1 MNKVQLITIMFASLF
16 LIQVIYYSTRNKL
29 RDKQA
34 FLWFLLAVIGLFI
47 AIFLEPLNKVAAVL
61 GVSYMPTLIFTIAFL
76 VVLNALI
83 YQSITLS
90 DHQEKIKTLVQ
101 EIAYIKHEL
110 QNDQRKE
117 EKDESC

>member
-47 AIFLEPLNKVAAVL
+47 SVFLEPLNKVAAVL

-76 VVLNALI
+76 VVLNVLI

-110 QNDQRKE
+110 KNDQGKE

>member
-47 AIFLEPLNKVAAVL
+47 AIFLEPLNKIAAVL

>member
-47 AIFLEPLNKVAAVL
+47 AIFLEPLNKVATVL

-76 VVLNALI
+76 VILNVLI

-90 DHQEKIKTLVQ
+90 DHHEKLKTLVQ

-110 QNDQRKE
+110 KNDQRKE

>member
-34 FLWFLLAVIGLFI
+34 FLWFLMAVIGLFI
-47 AIFLEPLNKVAAVL
+47 SVFLEPLNKVASVL

-76 VVLNALI
+76 VVLNVLI

-110 QNDQRKE
+110 KNDQGKE

>member
-34 FLWFLLAVIGLFI
+34 FLWFLMAVIGLFI
-47 AIFLEPLNKVAAVL
+47 SVFLEPLNKVAALL

-76 VVLNALI
+76 VVLNVLI

-110 QNDQRKE
+110 KNDQGKE

>member
-47 AIFLEPLNKVAAVL
+47 AISLEPLNKVATAL

-76 VVLNALI
+76 VVLNVLI

-101 EIAYIKHEL
+101 EIAYMKHEL
-110 QNDQRKE
+110 KNYQRKE

>member
-1 MNKVQLITIMFASLF
+1 MSTVQMITIAFASLF
-16 LIQVIYYSTRNKL
+16 LMQVIYYSSRNKL

-34 FLWFLLAVIGLFI
+34 FLWFLMAFIGMFI
-47 AIFLEPLNKVAAVL
+47 AICLDLLNKIAAIL

-76 VVLNALI
+76 VVLNILI
-83 YQSITLS
+83 HQSVTLS

-110 QNDQRKE
+110 EDHQRKG

>member
-1 MNKVQLITIMFASLF
+1 MSTVQMIAIAFASLF
-16 LIQVIYYSTRNKL
+16 LIQVIYYSSRNKL

-34 FLWFLLAVIGLFI
+34 FLWFLMAFIGIFI
-47 AIFLEPLNKVAAVL
+47 AICLDLLNKIAAIL

-76 VVLNALI
+76 VVLNILI
-83 YQSITLS
+83 YQSVTLS

-110 QNDQRKE
+110 EDRQHKG

>member
-47 AIFLEPLNKVAAVL
+47 AISLEPLNKVATAL

-76 VVLNALI
+76 VVLNVLI

-101 EIAYIKHEL
+101 EIAYMKHEL
-110 QNDQRKE
+110 KNDQRKE

>member
-34 FLWFLLAVIGLFI
+34 FLWFLMAVIGLFI
-47 AIFLEPLNKVAAVL
+47 SVFLEPLNKVATVL

-76 VVLNALI
+76 VVLNVLI

-110 QNDQRKE
+110 KNDQGKE

>member
-34 FLWFLLAVIGLFI
+34 FLWFLMAVIGLFI
-47 AIFLEPLNKVAAVL
+47 SVFLEPLNKVAAVL

-76 VVLNALI
+76 VVLNVLI

-110 QNDQRKE
+110 KNDQGKE

>member
-1 MNKVQLITIMFASLF
+1 MFASLF

-34 FLWFLLAVIGLFI
+34 FLWFLMAVIGLFI
-47 AIFLEPLNKVAAVL
+47 SVFLEPLNKVAAVL

-76 VVLNALI
+76 VVLNVLI

-110 QNDQRKE
+110 KNDQGKE